1 MAHFDDHLGQMQIIS
16 LSTCG
21 QWPVDPGDLLLGI
34 IQTSHMGIVIGHDS
48 ESLLT
53 NQDNGMSKKN
63 GTLLMSKKEFVNRF
77 LFPGFDLRGE
87 KVFTML
93 NSRHEQLINELFGLG
108 SWKIPQKKKQP
119 FNLENHPSLLGG
131 SHEISNLSNTDSK
144 LLT

>member
-1 MAHFDDHLGQMQIIS
+1 
-16 LSTCG
+16 
-21 QWPVDPGDLLLGI
+21 
-34 IQTSHMGIVIGHDS
+34 MGIVIGHDS

-108 SWKIPQKKKQP
+108 SWKIPQKKKTTVQ
-119 FNLENHPSLLGG
+119 FGKSSVFIGG
-131 SHEISNLSNTDSK
+131 IP
-144 LLT
+144 